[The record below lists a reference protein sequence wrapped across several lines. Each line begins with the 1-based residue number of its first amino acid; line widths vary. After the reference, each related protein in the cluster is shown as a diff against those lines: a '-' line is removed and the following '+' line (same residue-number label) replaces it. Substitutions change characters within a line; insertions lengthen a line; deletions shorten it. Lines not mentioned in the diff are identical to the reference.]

1 MQHGDVVEGPDGPA
15 TLGPVGQEV
24 VFENDE
30 VRIWSIEL
38 APGGEQTWHHHENPY
53 VVVALQAADNR
64 IDPLDGSEP
73 RFVREEVGG
82 VVFRAPGEIHKL
94 TNHGSTTY
102 VSRLVELKRSG
113 TGS

>member
-1 MQHGDVVEGPDGPA
+1 MQHGDVVEGPDGPT

-24 VFENDE
+24 VFENDA
-30 VRIWSIEL
+30 VRVWSIEL
-38 APGGEQTWHHHENPY
+38 APGEEQTWHHHANPY

-82 VVFRAPGEIHKL
+82 VVYRAPGEIHKL
-94 TNHGSTTY
+94 TNHGSSTY
-102 VSRLVELKRSG
+102 LSRLVELKVSEG
-113 TGS
+113 DS